1 MRHISIAVMLFLTAC
16 SLDAASDLET
26 GSRQQSVTQS
36 GQTTTILV
44 NGRSASVNLVDGAG
58 TNGFLTVTQDQIA
71 NTTALDFSYATPD
84 ATNPD
89 LAILYQGAGAIPNS
103 AFTVG
108 TSTARLALTTPADY
122 SVTRC
127 VVNLNTGGFT
137 CAPSGPLGFDLSWVK
152 NGFGTVHEK
161 TKRVE
166 TLGPVTTKV
175 NAEYTTATATVDGTF
190 GGRMAT
196 SLGGDLTDS
205 ESRTYIREI
214 TVAL

>member
-1 MRHISIAVMLFLTAC
+1 MLFMTAC
-16 SLDAASDLET
+16 SMEAAQDPET
-26 GSRQQSVTQS
+26 GTRQQSVSQA

-44 NGRSASVNLVDGAG
+44 NGRSASVNLVDDAG

-103 AFTVG
+103 AFTQG
-108 TSTARLALTTPADY
+108 TSTAHLALTTPVDY
-122 SVTRC
+122 AITRC
-127 VVNLNTGGFT
+127 VVNLNTGDFA
-137 CAPSGPLGFDLSWVK
+137 CAPSTALTFDLTWLR

-161 TKRVE
+161 TRRVE

-175 NAEYTTATATVDGTF
+175 NAEFSTATASVDGTF
-190 GGRMAT
+190 GGRTAS
-196 SLGGDLTDS
+196 SLSGELTDS